1 MVSRGHE
8 GVLGERRGGLD
19 RTFIICRVR
28 RGVPPQSTKGG
39 NGMKRKLLALVF
51 VLAFAITSFA
61 ALGATGVSAV
71 PIPGEAACDGA
82 NGGVDNAFAAA
93 TAPGRAGDNVPAGQV
108 DFVITTVVD
117 SNPEVPAT
125 LCP

>member
-19 RTFIICRVR
+19 RTAIIRRVR

-61 ALGATGVSAV
+61 ALGVTGVSAA
-71 PIPGEAACDGA
+71 PPGPGGGNAACPGLV
-82 NGGVDNAFAAA
+82 G
-93 TAPGRAGDNVPAGQV
+93 TALPHALAGTAGTPAPTG
-108 DFVITTVVD
+108 FVIDTVTNAYPGD
-117 SNPEVPAT
+117 CFP
-125 LCP
+125 